1 MIGWLVPSALA
12 IAGVAALVAVGLHLI
27 ARSRPVA
34 EALPTARFI
43 PLRAVHAR
51 TRSLALSDVLLLMLR
66 LAAILSIGVAVAAP
80 IVASA
85 RGRVVRIVVIDRSRN
100 VASLAEVRDSVGSL
114 LSGGANVVV
123 FDTAARAIGAA
134 AAESLSLSPSRGSL
148 SAALASAIQTAAA
161 LSAQSDSV
169 ELIVVSPF
177 GEDELDAATQPL
189 RASWPGRIRL
199 VPVRG
204 ESVDSVDTAARIES
218 SADADDPVIAGLSLA
233 SVPTARR
240 LVRVARDKPTTQDS
254 TWARDSGHVLV
265 HWPGA
270 DSAADWP
277 RRASIDAIGGVTSA
291 TGALVGRFPRAWT
304 LAGPAIARW
313 ADGEVAAIEIR
324 TGDGCIRDVGVLVD
338 PASDITLRAPFR
350 RFASALVAPCGGA
363 RSARRA
369 DDVTLTRLA
378 GTGKLAAARTVRA
391 NGSAASAW
399 TPWLG
404 IAGAVLLL
412 VELAVR
418 RAVGG
423 GQRS

>member
-1 MIGWLVPSALA
+1 MTWLVPSALA
-12 IAGVAALVAVGLHLI
+12 IAGTAALVAIGLHLI

-51 TRSLALSDVLLLMLR
+51 TRSLALSDLLLLMLR
-66 LAAILSIGVAVAAP
+66 LAAIFLFGVAVAAP

-85 RGRVVRIVVIDRSRN
+85 RGRVARVVVVDRSRD
-100 VASLAEVRDSVGSL
+100 VASVAEVRDSMRSL
-114 LSGGANVVV
+114 LGGAANVVL
-123 FDTAARAIGAA
+123 FDSAARAVGATAA
-134 AAESLSLSPSRGSL
+134 ASLPLSSSRGSL

-161 LSAQSDSV
+161 LAAQSDSV

-177 GEDELDAATQPL
+177 GENELDAATEPL

-204 ESVDSVDTAARIES
+204 AAAVGSAARIAS
-218 SADADDPVIAGLSLA
+218 STDANDPVIAGLSLA
-233 SVPTARR
+233 SVPTAPR
-240 LVRVARDKPTTQDS
+240 LVRIARDKLTAADS

-277 RRASIDAIGGVTSA
+277 RRANIDAIGGVTSA
-291 TGALVGRFPRAWT
+291 TGTLVGRFPRAWT
-304 LAGPAIARW
+304 LGGRAIARW
-313 ADGEVAAIEIR
+313 ADGEIAATETA
-324 TGDGCIRDVGVLVD
+324 TGGGCMRDVSVLVD

-350 RFASALVAPCGGA
+350 RFASALLAPCGGV
-363 RSARRA
+363 RSARRV
-369 DDVTLTRLA
+369 DDSTLARLA
-378 GTGKLAAARTVRA
+378 GAGRLAAANALRA
-391 NGSAASAW
+391 NVGSPTAS
-399 TPWLG
+399 TPWLL
-404 IAGAVLLL
+404 IAGALLLL

-418 RAVGG
+418 RAVG
-423 GQRS
+423 QR

>member
-1 MIGWLVPSALA
+1 MMTWLVPSALA

-34 EALPTARFI
+34 ESLPTARFI

-66 LAAILSIGVAVAAP
+66 LAAILLIGAAVAAP
-80 IVASA
+80 LVASA
-85 RGRVVRIVVIDRSRN
+85 RGRVSRVLVVDRSRD
-100 VASLAEVRDSVGSL
+100 VASLAEVRDSVRGL
-114 LSGGANVVV
+114 LSGAANVVV
-123 FDTAARAIGAA
+123 FDSAARAVGAA
-134 AAESLSLSPSRGSL
+134 AAVSTSLSLSSSRGSL

-177 GEDELDAATQPL
+177 GEDELDAATAPL

-204 ESVDSVDTAARIES
+204 ADSVDAAARIES
-218 SADADDPVIAGLSLA
+218 STDVTDPVIAGLSLA
-233 SVPTARR
+233 SVPTAPR
-240 LVRVARDKPTTQDS
+240 LVRIARDRLTAADS
-254 TWARDSGHVLV
+254 AWARDSGHVLV

-291 TGALVGRFPRAWT
+291 TGTLVGRFPRAWA
-304 LAGPAIARW
+304 LGGRAIARW
-313 ADGEVAAIEIR
+313 ADGETAATETA
-324 TGDGCIRDVGVLVD
+324 TGGGCLRDVSVLVD

-350 RFASALVAPCGGA
+350 RFAAALLAPCGGA
-363 RSARRA
+363 RSARRV
-369 DDVTLTRLA
+369 DDSTLARLA
-378 GTGKLAAARTVRA
+378 GTGRLAAAKAIRA
-391 NGSAASAW
+391 NAGSATAW
-399 TPWLG
+399 TPWLLV
-404 IAGAVLLL
+404 AGAVLLL

-418 RAVGG
+418 RAVG
-423 GQRS
+423 QRR

>member
-1 MIGWLVPSALA
+1 MISWLVPSALA
-12 IAGVAALVAVGLHLI
+12 IAGVAALVAIGLHLI

-51 TRSLALSDVLLLMLR
+51 TRSLALADVLLLMLR
-66 LAAILSIGVAVAAP
+66 LAAILSIGAAVAAP

-85 RGRVVRIVVIDRSRN
+85 RGRIARIVVIDRSRN
-100 VASLAEVRDSVGSL
+100 VASLAEVRDSVRSL
-114 LSGGANVVV
+114 LRGAANVVV
-123 FDTAARAIGAA
+123 FDTAARTIDVA
-134 AAESLSLSPSRGSL
+134 AAESLSLSTARGSV

-161 LSAQSDSV
+161 LSARSDSV

-177 GEDELDAATQPL
+177 GEDELDAATQPI
-189 RASWPGRIRL
+189 RASWPGRIRI
-199 VPVRG
+199 VPVRAG
-204 ESVDSVDTAARIES
+204 VVDSVDNAAHIES
-218 SADADDPVIAGLSLA
+218 SADANDPVIAGLSLA

-240 LVRVARDKPTTQDS
+240 VVRIARDEPTAQDS
-254 TWARDSGHVLV
+254 VWARESGHVLV

-277 RRASIDAIGGVTSA
+277 RRASIDAIGGVTST
-291 TGALVGRFPRAWT
+291 TGTLVGRFPRAWT

-313 ADGEVAAIEIR
+313 ADGEVAATEIR
-324 TGDGCIRDVGVLVD
+324 AGDGCIRDVGVLVD

-363 RSARRA
+363 RSARQV
-369 DDVTLTRLA
+369 DDLTLTRLA
-378 GTGKLAAARTVRA
+378 GTGRLAAASALRA
-391 NGSAASAW
+391 SAASAL
-399 TPWLG
+399 TPWLL
-404 IAGAVLLL
+404 IAGAALLL
-412 VELAVR
+412 VELAAR

>member
-1 MIGWLVPSALA
+1 MMNWLVPSALA

-66 LAAILSIGVAVAAP
+66 LAALLSIGVAVAAP

-85 RGRVVRIVVIDRSRN
+85 RGRVARVLVIDRSRN
-100 VASLAEVRDSVGSL
+100 VASLAEVRDSVRTL
-114 LSGGANVVV
+114 LRGAANVVV

-134 AAESLSLSPSRGSL
+134 AAESLSLSTARGSL
-148 SAALASAIQTAAA
+148 SAALASAIQAAA

-177 GEDELDAATQPL
+177 AEDELDAATRPL
-189 RASWPGRIRL
+189 RGSWPGRIRL
-199 VPVRG
+199 VPVKG
-204 ESVDSVDTAARIES
+204 IDSVATAARIES
-218 SADADDPVIAGLSLA
+218 SADANDPVIAGLSLA
-233 SVPTARR
+233 SMPTARR
-240 LVRVARDKPTTQDS
+240 LVRVARDKPTAQDS
-254 TWARDSGHVLV
+254 MWARDSGHVLV

-313 ADGEVAAIEIR
+313 ADGEVAATEIR

-338 PASDITLRAPFR
+338 PASDITLRASFR

-369 DDVTLTRLA
+369 DDVTLRRLA
-378 GTGKLAAARTVRA
+378 GTGRLAAASALRA
-391 NGSAASAW
+391 SGSAASTA
-399 TPWLG
+399 TPWLL

>member
-1 MIGWLVPSALA
+1 MMTWLVPAALA
-12 IAGVAALVAVGLHLI
+12 IAGAAALVAIGLHLI
-27 ARSRPVA
+27 ARSRPIA

-66 LAAILSIGVAVAAP
+66 LAAILLIGAAVAAP

-85 RGRVVRIVVIDRSRN
+85 RGRVARVLVVDRSRD
-100 VASLAEVRDSVGSL
+100 VASVAEVRDSMRSL
-114 LSGGANVVV
+114 LGGAANVVL
-123 FDTAARAIGAA
+123 FDSAARAVGATVA
-134 AAESLSLSPSRGSL
+134 ASLSLSSSRGSL

-161 LSAQSDSV
+161 LWAQSDSV

-177 GEDELDAATQPL
+177 GEDELDAATEPL

-204 ESVDSVDTAARIES
+204 AASIDSAARIES
-218 SADADDPVIAGLSLA
+218 STDANDPVIAGLSLA
-233 SVPTARR
+233 SVPAAPR
-240 LVRVARDKPTTQDS
+240 LVRIARDKLTAADS
-254 TWARDSGHVLV
+254 AWARDSEHVLV

-291 TGALVGRFPRAWT
+291 TGTLVGRFPRAWT
-304 LAGPAIARW
+304 LGGRAIARW
-313 ADGEVAAIEIR
+313 ADGEIAATETA
-324 TGDGCIRDVGVLVD
+324 TGGGCMRDVSVLVD

-350 RFASALVAPCGGA
+350 RFAAALLAPCGGA

-369 DDVTLTRLA
+369 DDSTLARLA
-378 GTGKLAAARTVRA
+378 GTGRLAAANALRA
-391 NGSAASAW
+391 NVGSATAW
-399 TPWLG
+399 TPWLL
-404 IAGAVLLL
+404 IAGALLLL

-418 RAVGG
+418 RAVG
-423 GQRS
+423 QRQ